1 MENIITDPPLL
12 TIRGGFLRSFE
23 KNVAV
28 IRATGFELDVTIF
41 RPSVAQYRHPL
52 TLFFENVRGHEIN
65 VTSPDGTIANLLR
78 SETGV
83 LCDVSGLRTQKILL
97 APPHTA
103 EEFDFLFIGD
113 VHGMFHHFES
123 VIESANQLDPLFIMA
138 NGDMTHSGRLED
150 FHAFSDIASKATVP
164 VFTSLG
170 NHDKRAIGGRATYRN
185 LLAPFY
191 YSFSVNHATFIVLD
205 SSRKRGLQKFQYKWL
220 ERELQVAQQKGD
232 RVFVFLHRPPV
243 CPKYNYLAFSASAN
257 AHRFLT
263 LMERYGVEMVF
274 GSHVHVF
281 TEFEKRGIRYIV
293 TGGGGGA
300 LWQPQNVHHYLHVF
314 VKRDGI
320 DIRMVQLPTPE
331 AKVSQRIKDVLKFNW
346 DHHVGRNKH
355 VQQMLLLWTALNI
368 SRSAASRREQH
379 WRRQPRF

>member
-1 MENIITDPPLL
+1 MEPLAIDPPLL

-28 IRATGFELDVTIF
+28 IRAIGFNIELTIF
-41 RPSVAQYRHPL
+41 RPSSTQYDEPL
-52 TLFFENVRGHEIN
+52 TLFFENIRGQEVEI
-65 VTSPDGTIANLLR
+65 TSPDGKIENMLR
-78 SETGV
+78 SETDV
-83 LCDVSGLRTQKILL
+83 LCDVTGLRTQKIFLSSSR
-97 APPHTA
+97 AS

-150 FHAFSDIASKATVP
+150 FHAFADVANKATVP

-170 NHDKRAIGGRATYRN
+170 NHDKRAKGGRATYRD

-191 YSFSVNHATFIVLD
+191 YSFSVNHSTFIVLD

-220 ERELQVAQQKGD
+220 ERELQVARQKGD
-232 RVFVFLHRPPV
+232 RIFVFLHRPPV

-257 AHRFLT
+257 AHRFLA
-263 LMERYGVEMVF
+263 LMERYRVEIVF
-274 GSHVHVF
+274 GSHIHVF
-281 TEFEKRGIRYIV
+281 TEFEKRGIRYVV

-314 VKRDGI
+314 VKRDGV

-346 DHHVGRNKH
+346 DHHIGRNKH
-355 VQQMLLLWTALNI
+355 IQQMLLLWTALNLGQ
-368 SRSAASRREQH
+368 SAVERRERR
-379 WRRQPRF
+379 WRRRQRF